1 MVKGF
6 KVLVITAWF
15 ISLFSIVQLSS
26 PAGTSAQEKTSGG
39 VSTRDAVDLGAMTV
53 TAEKQEENVQDV
65 STSITVMDILDIED
79 RNIESVS
86 EVLDFTPN
94 MISFKDHYGLSNS
107 ISARGISAPLST
119 RGASSV
125 GMYIDG
131 VPVLSSFGMEE
142 GLIDVERIEVLRG
155 PQGTL
160 YGKNTEVG
168 AINIISRQPDNQFT
182 ARVSTE
188 VGQWLSSDS
197 GDKMVG
203 GASLG
208 ASGPILKDKLFF
220 EMAGSYKHKDGYLH
234 NTYSDDSEFEREN
247 YFGRLKLRWMPTER
261 LDMSLILSS
270 IRYELDGDINWY
282 LSDIGAGYFGSATP
296 SRGQVESEFEG
307 WQETK
312 SQTQS
317 LKLSYALTDTI
328 DFTSITSIKET
339 TLENA
344 FDYDLTS
351 AHIMNGYWDPFS
363 SEKISQEIRLD
374 STSNRLNWVAGVYYD
389 TDDTEIRYSQN
400 SMYPSM
406 FYNLNADQTG
416 DAYAIFGQVGYFLT
430 EKFKLIGGLRYDHQD
445 SEMERCLP
453 IQGTIEDS
461 WERLTPKITA
471 EYHAT
476 PDMLLYADVS
486 EGFRTGGFNGL
497 ATDPDYYSFDE
508 ESLWSYE
515 LGMKSL
521 FMNKRI
527 MLNAALF
534 YMEISDMQVDE
545 WVNLN
550 TAVITNAAEATSWG
564 LELDVT
570 ARITDT
576 LTLMGGFGYTNV
588 EFDEFSD
595 AGGDYSGN
603 KNPFA
608 PNYTFN
614 VGLQYRN
621 TKGYF
626 ARIDLIGYGKTYYDK
641 ANEYSRDPYE
651 VVNAKIGY
659 ETDRFD
665 IYLYGKNIFNQ
676 EYDIPYTSGMYMLQS
691 EPGEVGLQIVSR
703 F

>member
-1 MVKGF
+1 MFRGLGVP
-6 KVLVITAWF
+6 VSAAWF
-15 ISLFSIVQLSS
+15 ILLFSIVSFFS
-26 PAGTSAQEKTSGG
+26 PAGASAREQTAGG
-39 VSTRDAVDLGAMTV
+39 VSTRDVVELGAITV

-65 STSITVMDILDIED
+65 STSMTVLDTLDIED
-79 RNIESVS
+79 KKLESMS
-86 EVLDFTPN
+86 DVLDFTPN
-94 MISFKDHYGLSNS
+94 LISFKDHYGLSNS

-142 GLIDVERIEVLRG
+142 GLINVERIEVLRG

-168 AINIISRQPDNQFT
+168 AINIISRQPDNQFS

-197 GDKMVG
+197 GDKLTG
-203 GASLG
+203 GASLC
-208 ASGPILKDKLFF
+208 ANGPILKDKLFF
-220 EMAGSYKHKDGYLH
+220 EMAGSYKHKDGYLF
-234 NTYSDDSEFEREN
+234 NTYSDDAEYERDN
-247 YFGRLKLRWMPTER
+247 YFGRIKLQWMPTPQ

-270 IRYELDGDINWY
+270 IYYELDGDINWY
-282 LSDIGAGYFGSATP
+282 LSQTGAAYFGGGTV
-296 SRGQVESEFEG
+296 SRGRVESDFEG
-307 WQETK
+307 GQETE

-317 LKLSYALTDTI
+317 LKLSYALTDQI
-328 DFTSITSIKET
+328 DITSITSRKET
-339 TLENA
+339 TLENS

-351 AHIMNGYWDPFS
+351 SHIMNGYWEPYS
-363 SEKISQEIRLD
+363 SEKISQEFRLD
-374 STSNRLNWVAGVYYD
+374 SASKRLNWVAGLYYD
-389 TDDTEIRYSQN
+389 TDDTEIRYSQD

-406 FYNLNADQTG
+406 FYNLNADQTAE
-416 DAYAIFGQVGYFLT
+416 AYAIFGQVGYFFT

-445 SEMERCLP
+445 AEMERYLP
-453 IQGTIEDS
+453 IQGTIKDS

-476 PDMLLYADVS
+476 PDMLIYADVS
-486 EGFRTGGFNGL
+486 EGYRTGGFNGL
-497 ATDPDYYSFDE
+497 ATDPEYYSFDE
-508 ESLWSYE
+508 ESLWAYE

-527 MLNAALF
+527 MLNAAFF

-545 WVNLN
+545 WVDLN
-550 TAVITNAAEATSWG
+550 TALITNAAEATSWG
-564 LELDVT
+564 LELELT
-570 ARITDT
+570 ARLTDT
-576 LTLMGGFGYTNV
+576 LTFMGGFGYTNV

-595 AGGDYSGN
+595 VNGDYSGN

-608 PNYTFN
+608 PEYTFN
-614 VGLQYRN
+614 VGIQYRN
-621 TKGYF
+621 SKGYF
-626 ARIDLIGYGKTYYDK
+626 ARADVIGYGKTYYDK
-641 ANEYSRDPYE
+641 ANEYSRDPYQ
-651 VVNAKIGY
+651 VVNVKIGY

-665 IYLYGKNIFNQ
+665 IYLYGKNIFDK
-676 EYDIPYTSGMYMLQS
+676 EYDVPYTSGMYMLQS
-691 EPGEVGLQIVSR
+691 EPGEIGLQFVSR